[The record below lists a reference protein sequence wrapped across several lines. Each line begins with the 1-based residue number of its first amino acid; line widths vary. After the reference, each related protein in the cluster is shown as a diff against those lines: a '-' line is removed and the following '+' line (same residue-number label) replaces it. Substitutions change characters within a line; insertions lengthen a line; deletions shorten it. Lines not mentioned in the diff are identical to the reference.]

1 MVRRAVG
8 RLLFNPVAAAAVVV
22 VVVVVVVDGDGDCRV
37 VSVVV
42 LLFADVATEVLLLLL

>member
-8 RLLFNPVAAAAVVV
+8 RLLFNPVAAAAVV

-42 LLFADVATEVLLLLL
+42 LLFADVATEVLLLF